1 MAHPADPRA
10 DHQAGPPP
18 LAGGARPGGAEPRM
32 GPGIHALMDALPE
45 TYWRY
50 VARHELFLRIWER
63 HRTPQPRYR
72 VLDVGCGA
80 GGLLAYLAARAPI
93 TPVGLDLAPETL
105 VYSRKRG
112 LSALGIADALA
123 LPIRSGSADL
133 VIAQEVVEH
142 VADDGRLLTDVT
154 RVCRPGGLV
163 LVVAPAYGA
172 LWSSRDVRLG
182 HYRRYTL
189 PQLAERVQ
197 AAGLDVLR
205 RTYLDLFLVP
215 LMGAAIALA
224 PRTADGVP
232 DLPHDAPG
240 GIGLV
245 NQLLLAVSRA
255 EAAVALRA
263 ALPFGVAALV
273 LGARPAR

>member
-1 MAHPADPRA
+1 MK
-10 DHQAGPPP
+10 
-18 LAGGARPGGAEPRM
+18 GGARPGGAEPRM
-32 GPGIHALMDALPE
+32 GPGLHALMDALPE

-50 VARHELFLRIWER
+50 VARHELFLRLWER
-63 HRTPQPRYR
+63 HRAPQPGYR

-80 GGLLAYLAARAPI
+80 GGLLAYLSARAPV
-93 TPVGLDLAPETL
+93 TPVGLDLAPEAL
-105 VYSRKRG
+105 VYARKRG
-112 LSALGIADALA
+112 IRALGLADATA
-123 LPIRSGSADL
+123 LPLRSESADL
-133 VIAQEVVEH
+133 VVAQDVVEH
-142 VADDGRLLTDVT
+142 VADDGRLLADVA
-154 RVCRPGGLV
+154 RVCRPGGLG

-172 LWSSRDVRLG
+172 LWSSRDIRLG

-189 PQLAERVQ
+189 SQLAARVE
-197 AAGLDVLR
+197 AAGFDVLR

-215 LMGAAIALA
+215 LMGVAIALA

-232 DLPHDAPG
+232 DLSHDAPVG
-240 GIGLV
+240 TGLL
-245 NQLLLAVSRA
+245 NRLLLGVSRA